1 MCTQSALALH
11 PAQTVQCLSLAS
23 KPAESLLKLLAAAIT
38 VSHTLAAL
46 ILHTFKHN
54 VRTAVKYQ
62 ISDALF

>member
-46 ILHTFKHN
+46 ILHTLK
-54 VRTAVKYQ
+54 T
-62 ISDALF
+62 